1 MKHFTATEAK
11 NRFGEML
18 EFSAIEPV
26 LIEKNGRDVAVLL
39 SKADYDRIIAST
51 SIDSQVKTSL
61 ERSMKRWNTVYE
73 ALANSVLECG
83 ILLFMRQSSFTMP

>member
-73 ALANSVLECG
+73 ALAK
-83 ILLFMRQSSFTMP
+83 